1 MRGGVVI
8 YLRWGRQCQ
17 RDSAQMRWS
26 GSNLQVEHGNDDTY
40 FRFKQPETG
49 DSKLLSNELL
59 SIKKFQETELVA
71 EQQL

>member
-1 MRGGVVI
+1 
-8 YLRWGRQCQ
+8 
-17 RDSAQMRWS
+17 MRWS
-26 GSNLQVEHGNDDTY
+26 GSNLRVENGNYDMY
-40 FRFKQPETG
+40 FRFEQPETG